1 MDTAEQALK
10 LRDIARLGEGELRGW
25 HRWVCIRG
33 NRPEFDGERAAL
45 LSRARELDISLEAK
59 HANS

>member
-1 MDTAEQALK
+1 MGAAEIALK

-25 HRWVCIRG
+25 HRWVCVRA

-45 LSRARELDISLEAK
+45 LTRARQLGISFNEVPA
-59 HANS
+59 